1 MFAGDR
7 VLLEEYA
14 KLKSLEKTVE
24 LNLAVLE
31 EFSLLLEDNLEELTH
46 YLELVSEDERLF
58 IEKLRGLVSTLIK
71 NIQLLQSLME
81 TTWED
86 VELSLLKLA
95 LYRHIPETEELK
107 IRITEGFQSKLDTL
121 KDFLNIQCAILGHD
135 LEKYRLDGKIPFD
148 VYISFLE
155 KMTEFNRQLWR

>member
-31 EFSLLLEDNLEELTH
+31 EFSLLLEDNLEELNH
-46 YLELVSEDERLF
+46 YLELVEEEEKLF
-58 IEKLRGLVSTLIK
+58 IEKLRGLISTLIK
-71 NIQLLQSLME
+71 NIQMLHALME

-86 VELSLLKLA
+86 IELSLLKLA
-95 LYRHIPETEELK
+95 IYRSIPETEALK
-107 IRITEGFQSKLDTL
+107 SRITQGFQSKLDTL
-121 KDFLNIQCAILGHD
+121 KDFLNIQCAILGSD
-135 LEKYRLDGKIPFD
+135 LEKYKLNGKIPFE

>member
-31 EFSLLLEDNLEELTH
+31 EFSLLLEDNLEELNH
-46 YLELVSEDERLF
+46 YLELVEEEEKLF
-58 IEKLRGLVSTLIK
+58 IEKLRGLISTLIK
-71 NIQLLQSLME
+71 NIQMLHALME

-86 VELSLLKLA
+86 IELSLLKLA
-95 LYRHIPETEELK
+95 IYRSIPETEALK
-107 IRITEGFQSKLDTL
+107 SRITQGFQSRLDIL
-121 KDFLNIQCAILGHD
+121 RDFLNIQCAILGSD
-135 LEKYRLDGKIPFD
+135 LEKYKLNGKIPIE

-155 KMTEFNRQLWR
+155 KITEFNRQLWR

>member
-7 VLLEEYA
+7 ALLEAYA

-31 EFSLLLEDNLEELTH
+31 EFSLLLEDNLEELDH
-46 YLELVSEDERLF
+46 YIEMVDDEERLLL
-58 IEKLRGLVSTLIK
+58 EKLRGLVKTLIK
-71 NIQLLQSLME
+71 NINLLQAVME

-86 VELSLLKLA
+86 IELALLKLA
-95 LYRHIPETEELK
+95 LYKQLPQTEELK
-107 IRITEGFQSKLDTL
+107 NRITDGFQNRLDTL
-121 KDFLNIQCAILGHD
+121 KEFLNIQCSLISGD
-135 LEKYRLDGKIPFD
+135 LERYRLDGKIPFE
-148 VYISFLE
+148 VYTSFLE

>member
-31 EFSLLLEDNLEELTH
+31 EFSFLLEDNLEELTH
-46 YLELVSEDERLF
+46 YFDLVGDEEKLF
-58 IEKLRGLVSTLIK
+58 IEKLKGLVSTLIK
-71 NIQLLQSLME
+71 NIHLLQAVME

-86 VELSLLKLA
+86 VELSLLRLA
-95 LYRHIPETEELK
+95 LYKQIPPTEELRN
-107 IRITEGFQSKLDTL
+107 RITEGFQNKLDTL
-121 KDFLNIQCAILGHD
+121 KDFLNIQCSILGSD
-135 LEKYRLDGKIPFD
+135 LEKYKLNGKIPFD

>member
-7 VLLEEYA
+7 ALLEEYA

-31 EFSLLLEDNLEELTH
+31 EFSLLLEDNLEELEH
-46 YLELVSEDERLF
+46 YIEMVNGEEQLLL
-58 IEKLRGLVSTLIK
+58 EKLRGLVKTLMK
-71 NIQLLQSLME
+71 NINLLHAVME

-86 VELSLLKLA
+86 IELSLLRLA
-95 LYRHIPETEELK
+95 LYKQLPQTEELK
-107 IRITEGFQSKLDTL
+107 NRIADGFQNRLDTL
-121 KDFLNIQCAILGHD
+121 KEFLNLQCSLIGGD
-135 LEKYRLDGKIPFD
+135 LERYRLDGKIPFN

-155 KMTEFNRQLWR
+155 KMTEFNRRLWR